1 METASDLGTNEKIET
16 RGSSPNVG
24 PKDSEDAKNVR
35 MKEARSERKWRKRC
49 GGRRRRRRS
58 DHAYRCIIAFT
69 LEMWLDDWKCKK
81 KEVER
86 RKKSEMQID
95 ARTRIDFVI
104 ATLNYCTNDDGALF
118 NVSKDVPRLIQPAS
132 HPNHCTFQDSEPVAA
147 RYRR

>member
-1 METASDLGTNEKIET
+1 
-16 RGSSPNVG
+16 
-24 PKDSEDAKNVR
+24 

-49 GGRRRRRRS
+49 GRRKRRRRRRRRG

-69 LEMWLDDWKCKK
+69 LEMRLDDWKCKK
-81 KEVER
+81 KRGWRREKKRER
-86 RKKSEMQID
+86 ERERKNPRCRYN
-95 ARTRIDFVI
+95 ARIYGVRIDFVI